1 MIAAVQLKKYIVNT
15 SIFDFVINKL
25 SNLQEL
31 YLIILVKINKNSK
44 LHFYNTI
51 LFFYLLISL
60 RVKNNKKFLLNI
72 KKVA

>member
-44 LHFYNTI
+44 LYFYNTI